1 MNNDSSHSGP
11 GSGRTV
17 ICRSCAA
24 EFSADLPN
32 CPYCGTMYL
41 PAAEKAY
48 MNRLEGMRGDL
59 HQLGD
64 LAGRKART
72 RVRTLYR
79 RMLVVGAIL
88 LLLAAAGYGVHLH
101 RARVQAAAD
110 RAEYLWQREAFA
122 QMDALYDAGDYAALL
137 DAYCEATDA
146 GHKLYSYRHY
156 DFCDYLLRLDL
167 ARGSLNWVQNNGSDL
182 DQLFYDELTLYRL
195 EGMTRLTD
203 EERQILT
210 ELRAPLLADFEARFP
225 LSEQETEAFRQKLR
239 QDGYLSCSET
249 EQFLRE
255 KGWIP

>member
-32 CPYCGTMYL
+32 CPYCGTMNL

-72 RVRTLYR
+72 RVRTLYKR
-79 RMLVVGAIL
+79 LLVAGAIL
-88 LLLAAAGYGVHLH
+88 LLLAAVGYGVHLH

-110 RAEYLWQREAFA
+110 RAEFLWQREAFA

-137 DAYCEATDA
+137 DFFCSAQEE
-146 GHKLYSYRHY
+146 GHSLYSYRHY
-156 DFCDYLLRLDL
+156 DFCNYLLRLEF
-167 ARGSLNWVQNNGSDL
+167 ARDSLNWVQRNNSDL
-182 DQLFYDELTLYRL
+182 DQLFYDELMLYQL
-195 EGMTRLTD
+195 EGLKRLTG
-203 EERQILT
+203 EERQIL
-210 ELRAPLLADFEARFP
+210 EEMRAPLLADFEARFP
-225 LSEQETEAFRQKLR
+225 LSEQELASFCQKLR
-239 QDGYLSCSET
+239 QDGYLSYSET
-249 EQFLRE
+249 ERFLKE